1 MATQGGDNGELTSSA
16 GKSLESRGGYQQ
28 AEEVR
33 QSLRLPLL
41 GLGRARG
48 SRVRQGPATPER
60 PVHRGR
66 QGALGQAPRD
76 GHHRDPGLPRPAG
89 RGRGPHAPGHR
100 ARRDQARA
108 ARSDPVRR
116 RPGRRADVQQRR
128 ASSHEARSGR
138 GIREGLIMSE
148 TTASSLP
155 LEGIKVVEVAQAL
168 AGPFAGEILA
178 HMGADVVKVERPE
191 GDEAR
196 GWGPPFTLGG
206 GPTFH
211 AVNMNKRSIVLDLK
225 DPEAIAWLKDYM
237 AQADVLVQN
246 LRPGVIEELGLGAEA
261 LQKINPRLIF
271 CSLWAFGHT
280 GPRRLR
286 PGYEPMVQAFAGLF
300 SINGGDED
308 PPSRFGAPVLDL
320 GTGMWAAMGVLAALH
335 QRASTGRGVVV
346 DASLFETA
354 LGWLTGHIA
363 GFRFTGDLP
372 LRERTG
378 SRRLV
383 PFQGFRTRNGT
394 VIIAAG
400 NDRLFA
406 KLVAAL
412 GHPEWSADPRFI
424 SNAERRA
431 NRDELIVEMEKVL
444 TTRGKERS
452 E

>member
-1 MATQGGDNGELTSSA
+1 MSA
-16 GKSLESRGGYQQ
+16 
-28 AEEVR
+28 
-33 QSLRLPLL
+33 P
-41 GLGRARG
+41 
-48 SRVRQGPATPER
+48 
-60 PVHRGR
+60 
-66 QGALGQAPRD
+66 
-76 GHHRDPGLPRPAG
+76 
-89 RGRGPHAPGHR
+89 
-100 ARRDQARA
+100 
-108 ARSDPVRR
+108 
-116 RPGRRADVQQRR
+116 
-128 ASSHEARSGR
+128 
-138 GIREGLIMSE
+138 
-148 TTASSLP
+148 LP
-155 LEGIKVVEVAQAL
+155 LEGIKVVEIAQAL

-225 DPEAIAWLKDYM
+225 DPRAIAWLKGYL

-246 LRPGVIEELGLGAEA
+246 LRPGVIEELGLGPDTLLA
-261 LQKINPRLIF
+261 LNPRLVY
-271 CSLWAFGHT
+271 CSLWAFGPI

-300 SINGGDED
+300 SVNGGDED
-308 PPSRFGAPVLDL
+308 PPSRVGAPVLDL

-335 QRASTGRGVVV
+335 QRARTGRGAVV
-346 DASLFETA
+346 DTSLFETA

-363 GFRFTGDLP
+363 GYKFTGELP

-383 PFQGFRTRNGT
+383 PFQGFQTKNGT

-406 KLVAAL
+406 KLVKAL
-412 GHPEWSADPRFI
+412 GHPEWERDPRFVT
-424 SNAERRA
+424 NAERRA
-431 NRDELIVEMEKVL
+431 HREDLIVEMERVL
-444 TTRGKERS
+444 TTRTKGEWIDVLEEAGVPCAPIQDLREMLAEPQTEALGLLQDVPELHLELMTLPVS
-452 E
+452 FDGRRPPVRRRAPTLGEHTGEIVDLPPAAS